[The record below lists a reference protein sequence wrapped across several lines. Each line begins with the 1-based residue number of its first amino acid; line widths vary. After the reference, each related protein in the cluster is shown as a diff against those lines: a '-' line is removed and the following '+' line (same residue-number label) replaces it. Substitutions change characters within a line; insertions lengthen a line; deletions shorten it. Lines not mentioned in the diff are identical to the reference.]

1 MSTLKKQIPP
11 GVCIC
16 LLLLQSALFA
26 LPDAAVASYA
36 SRPAPQRGPEVFIT
50 DVELARDDGAGGYGQ
65 VVKNFRRSDNP
76 IHCVVTLSRAEE
88 GTRVRFVWTA
98 VAAGGKSEE
107 TLASTEVVTRA
118 REIVADGKLRL
129 PREWPAGRYRVQAT
143 VNKSTKT
150 VEFSIS

>member
-1 MSTLKKQIPP
+1 MKIRFETVSFVIICATAI
-11 GVCIC
+11 IC
-16 LLLLQSALFA
+16 LLCLFT
-26 LPDAAVASYA
+26 
-36 SRPAPQRGPEVFIT
+36 PAPAASLYGAAKAQSTTEVFIT

-65 VVKNFRRSDNP
+65 AVKNFRRTDNP

-150 VEFSIS
+150 VEFSIN